1 MQCMVTARQG
11 TMAQKGESPLHLE
24 CHLVLMADAATLP
37 SHVSFCVQGRRQ
49 QLSGR
54 CRLLD
59 PNRRLWLPRP
69 ALRRDLEA

>member
-37 SHVSFCVQGRRQ
+37 SHVSFLCPRQ
-49 QLSGR
+49 TLATQRPMSVA
-54 CRLLD
+54 
-59 PNRRLWLPRP
+59 PNRRL
-69 ALRRDLEA
+69 

>member
-37 SHVSFCVQGRRQ
+37 SHVSFCVQGRR
-49 QLSGR
+49 
-54 CRLLD
+54 
-59 PNRRLWLPRP
+59 
-69 ALRRDLEA
+69 